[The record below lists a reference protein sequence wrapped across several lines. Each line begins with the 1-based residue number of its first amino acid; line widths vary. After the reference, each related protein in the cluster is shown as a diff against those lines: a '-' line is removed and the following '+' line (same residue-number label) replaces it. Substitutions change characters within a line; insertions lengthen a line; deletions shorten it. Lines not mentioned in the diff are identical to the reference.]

1 MLQQVCGM
9 GVGIGVCG
17 MGVGIGVCVCGCGWL
32 GKEDVVWGVAVLCIY
47 NVCVYPVY
55 VGASS

>member
-1 MLQQVCGM
+1 MLQQ
-9 GVGIGVCG
+9 VCG

-47 NVCVYPVY
+47 NVCVYPVS